1 MCCDGA
7 VHMHLLQSLGHLCK
21 LHTRRQNASFVLFFI
36 LFTDIDPPFSRRC
49 LPTQQPNAVT
59 PHNRRSYDR
68 RRLPM
73 PSLAKDSCRKSSHL
87 GCVGR
92 RLLSLCSCP
101 IHIIEQMSVPL
112 SSPSGPCVLRASHIV
127 KSVRPAPNLQRRDGY
142 VSPASYRIQTYPSRP
157 APVNEKKENARP
169 QTSLVRHRV
178 VTCRLCSF
186 TCLCLCRL
194 LFTYPCRPGGGAG

>member
-1 MCCDGA
+1 MHVGQSALDGA
-7 VHMHLLQSLGHLCK
+7 K
-21 LHTRRQNASFVLFFI
+21 TRLNCS
-36 LFTDIDPPFSRRC
+36 SRRST
-49 LPTQQPNAVT
+49 LPN
-59 PHNRRSYDR
+59 
-68 RRLPM
+68 
-73 PSLAKDSCRKSSHL
+73 SCRKSSHS

-157 APVNEKKENARP
+157 APVKEKKENARP

-186 TCLCLCRL
+186 TCLPVRL
-194 LFTYPCRPGGGAG
+194 LLTYPCRPGVGAG